1 MNTTVYEGDF
11 RANGTVNS
19 SGVAPNATL
28 SPTDDQPYSFLLR
41 LLTTLFFSLIITT
54 GLLGNSFVMATL
66 TRWREMQTP
75 CNLLIANI
83 CLADIAVC
91 VLAAPLRIIEIF
103 RGWIFGDVMCYV
115 LTPLQDVFVVISVI
129 THTVIA
135 LERHRAIVSPFKPK
149 MTLKRVKTTVLV
161 IWFASYVTAGVPMVI
176 FLKNQLAGDGNYYCF
191 PVFNEDSYRIAY
203 EMYLVV
209 LFITS
214 PLLLQC
220 ALYFD
225 IIRVLKAKDEI
236 HVRCKSFKSNS
247 SQRRFL
253 NDRIQ
258 QKKRV
263 VRMLI
268 VLMVVFQICYLPRG
282 VIMLMSEFIPDIIT
296 RTEFIYVELITLA
309 MFYLKHVINPLILW
323 AMSND
328 FRAGCWNI
336 CSSGDEQLSLRGS
349 HRSSSSYRVKTKRRL
364 QSLEKWLMHVFQQS
378 TASSPS
384 F

>member
-11 RANGTVNS
+11 GANGTVNG

-161 IWFASYVTAGVPMVI
+161 IWFASYVTAGLPMVI

-247 SQRRFL
+247 SQRKFL

-258 QKKRV
+258 QKKRL

-364 QSLEKWLMHVFQQS
+364 QSLEK
-378 TASSPS
+378 
-384 F
+384 

>member
-11 RANGTVNS
+11 RVNETVNGS
-19 SGVAPNATL
+19 SGVAPNATSSL
-28 SPTDDQPYSFLLR
+28 TDDQPYPFLLV

-103 RGWIFGDVMCYV
+103 HGWIFGDVMCYV

-149 MTLKRVKTTVLV
+149 MTLARVKTTVLV

-191 PVFNEDSYRIAY
+191 PVFTKDNFRIAY

-209 LFITS
+209 LFIAS
-214 PLLLQC
+214 PLMLQC
-220 ALYFD
+220 AVYFD
-225 IIRVLKAKDEI
+225 VIRVLKAKDEI
-236 HVRCKSFKSNS
+236 HTRCKSLKSNS
-247 SQRRFL
+247 SQRKFI

-258 QKKRV
+258 QKKRL

-268 VLMVVFQICYLPRG
+268 VLMVVFQMCYLPRG
-282 VIMLMSEFIPDIIT
+282 VIMLMSEFMPDIIT

-309 MFYLKHVINPLILW
+309 MFYLKHVVNPLILW

-336 CSSGDEQLSLRGS
+336 CSSGDEQLSAFRGS
-349 HRSSSSYRVKTKRRL
+349 HHCSSSYRVKTKRRL
-364 QSLEKWLMHVFQQS
+364 QSSDK
-378 TASSPS
+378 
-384 F
+384 

>member
-11 RANGTVNS
+11 RANGTVNG

-28 SPTDDQPYSFLLR
+28 SPTDDQPYSFLLV
-41 LLTTLFFSLIITT
+41 LLTTLFFSLIIIT

-161 IWFASYVTAGVPMVI
+161 IWFASYVTAGVPMII
-176 FLKNQLAGDGNYYCF
+176 FLKNQLVGDGNYYCF
-191 PVFNEDSYRIAY
+191 PVFTEDSYRIAY

-220 ALYFD
+220 AVYFD

-236 HVRCKSFKSNS
+236 HVRCKSFTSNS

-253 NDRIQ
+253 NHRIQ
-258 QKKRV
+258 QKKRL

-268 VLMVVFQICYLPRG
+268 VLMVVFQMCYLPRG
-282 VIMLMSEFIPDIIT
+282 VMMLMSEFIPDIIT
-296 RTEFIYVELITLA
+296 RTEFMYVELITLA

-336 CSSGDEQLSLRGS
+336 CSSGDEQLSFRGS

-364 QSLEKWLMHVFQQS
+364 QSLEK
-378 TASSPS
+378 
-384 F
+384 

>member
-11 RANGTVNS
+11 RANGTVNGS
-19 SGVAPNATL
+19 DVAPNATL

-191 PVFNEDSYRIAY
+191 PVFTEDSYRIAY

-236 HVRCKSFKSNS
+236 HVRCKSFTSNS

-258 QKKRV
+258 QKKRL

-364 QSLEKWLMHVFQQS
+364 QSLEK
-378 TASSPS
+378 
-384 F
+384 